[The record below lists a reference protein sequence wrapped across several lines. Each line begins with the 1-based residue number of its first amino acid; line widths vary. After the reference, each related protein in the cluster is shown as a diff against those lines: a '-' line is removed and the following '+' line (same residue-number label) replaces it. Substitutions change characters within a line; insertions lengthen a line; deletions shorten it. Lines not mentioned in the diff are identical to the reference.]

1 MLNNAT
7 LTPAYGRDY
16 KSAADT
22 VAAFNS
28 GKDFV
33 LASVFHGSGY
43 VSRRDFA
50 PGDRVCLRYS
60 KLQKVAVYTV
70 PAEQTCPA
78 AVPGC
83 NPVDLF
89 GKGGAL

>member
-16 KSAADT
+16 TSAADT
-22 VAAFNS
+22 VAAFNA

-33 LASVFHGSGY
+33 LASVFHGSG
-43 VSRRDFA
+43 
-50 PGDRVCLRYS
+50 DRVCLRYS
-60 KLQKVAVYTV
+60 KLRKVAVYTV

-78 AVPGC
+78 AVAGC

>member
-22 VAAFNS
+22 VAAFDA

-33 LASVFHGSGY
+33 LASVFHGGGY
-43 VSRRDFA
+43 VSRRDFK

-60 KLQKVAVYTV
+60 KLRKVAVYTV
-70 PAEQTCPA
+70 
-78 AVPGC
+78 
-83 NPVDLF
+83 
-89 GKGGAL
+89 KGGDE